1 VVVCLPAAVTAFG
14 RARGDLGPRDCPG
27 GEQPVLKRIGAIGDD
42 VLELGG
48 ETVDGQRGAPADPAD
63 REPGLA
69 ARSLPHVAFGSYVV
83 AAGELWLFGSPAARS
98 WDSRYFGP
106 VSAAPSDTRAQFST
120 KALRL

>member
-1 VVVCLPAAVTAFG
+1 VS
-14 RARGDLGPRDCPG
+14 
-27 GEQPVLKRIGAIGDD
+27 LKRVGAIGDD